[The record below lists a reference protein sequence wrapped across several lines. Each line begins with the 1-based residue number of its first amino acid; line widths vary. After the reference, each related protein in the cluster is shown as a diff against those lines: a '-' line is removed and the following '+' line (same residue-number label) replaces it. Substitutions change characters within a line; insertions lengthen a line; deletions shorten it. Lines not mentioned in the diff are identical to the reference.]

1 MRAPLSPQMRGIQ
14 VTGLVSCTLIFQM
27 FVSSAAP
34 FMPSSWRAVLSAALS
49 SLVAAARGRRA
60 TRDAASVRKGSTT
73 GWFSRTA
80 PQRFLP
86 AFQSTIGPLIGCD
99 WRAVV
104 KLTAAGAWHPGN
116 RSDAGSARLESHAPA
131 RLGPGDLLPG
141 ELHHDCCT
149 GERAQQTQVHL
160 KVKVVY
166 VWAWPDFAE
175 ARL

>member
-1 MRAPLSPQMRGIQ
+1 M
-14 VTGLVSCTLIFQM
+14 TGLVSCTLIFQM

-86 AFQSTIGPLIGCD
+86 AIQSAIGPLIDCD
-99 WRAVV
+99 WRTVL

-131 RLGPGDLLPG
+131 RLAGDLLPG
-141 ELHHDCCT
+141 ELHHGCWAC
-149 GERAQQTQVHL
+149 ERAQQMHSA
-160 KVKVVY
+160 K
-166 VWAWPDFAE
+166 AWSYMCGHGPIYE
-175 ARL
+175 LTYCRRE